1 MSGEVQLFRFTTKQ
15 KIDTEMEAAKGKLT
29 GQGWWDT
36 RRDIEEEETERIE

>member
-1 MSGEVQLFRFTTKQ
+1 
-15 KIDTEMEAAKGKLT
+15 MEAAKGKLT